1 MRIKPNSYA
10 YSEPIVI
17 KEWSGGR
24 VTVAVG
30 YVTKH
35 PSKNVICLAKTWK
48 GQGGKTESQRYNI
61 SAGDWAGIKKA
72 VETLLPGMGA
82 TPTEQDIDDAVRK
95 VSQETQLLELVAKY
109 PALLTQIPKD
119 VDILSLPNDQKE
131 ALRQL
136 LTTGG
141 AIANSVITQLAK
153 QPIADIEQFSHLL
166 DDFKL
171 STINSLVTHVTSR
184 MKFIEVFEK
193 VIHNDGSYERR
204 GPDSVH
210 NLLRTNIWL
219 IDQNYSVLHDDET
232 LKNILYA
239 QWGSSTD
246 SEDRNKRPDFLCM
259 TDRFSQETGYK
270 KLVIVEIKRPS
281 VKITVDH
288 ISQAMQYRSLLQK
301 HSGVSDPSFK
311 CYIIGREIDDHL
323 LTNRLDE
330 SGFSTPTYTDFI
342 GNARKFYRDY
352 FEIVKAEEYAF

>member
-1 MRIKPNSYA
+1 MAGRTSSRSGWLRHESPLEEHYLSREDLEGTRRGNKI
-10 YSEPIVI
+10 SEVQ
-17 KEWSGGR
+17 
-24 VTVAVG
+24 
-30 YVTKH
+30 H
-35 PSKNVICLAKTWK
+35 
-48 GQGGKTESQRYNI
+48 QQRRL
-61 SAGDWAGIKKA
+61 AGIKKA
-72 VETLLPGMGA
+72 IESLLPELGEM
-82 TPTEQDIDDAVRK
+82 PTGQDIDDAIRK

-119 VDILSLPNDQKE
+119 VDILSLPGDQKE

-141 AIANSVITQLAK
+141 AIADSVITKSAE
-153 QPIADIEQFSHLL
+153 QPIADIEQFSRLL
-166 DDFKL
+166 DDFRL

-184 MKFIEVFEK
+184 MKFIELFEK
-193 VIHNDGSYERR
+193 VIHDDRSYERR

-232 LKNILYA
+232 LKNIIYA
-239 QWGSSTD
+239 QWGNSTN

-270 KLVIVEIKRPS
+270 KLIIVEIKRPS
-281 VKITVDH
+281 VKITMDY

-301 HSGVSDPSFK
+301 HSGVSNPSFK
-311 CYIIGREIDDHL
+311 CYIIGRKIDEYL
-323 LTNRLDE
+323 VTIRLDE
-330 SGFSTPTYTDFI
+330 LGFSTPTYTDFI
-342 GNARKFYRDY
+342 GSARKFYRDY